1 MPPKRKQKPPEG
13 SEERSSTIVISLH
26 AAVAAAAKAI
36 CVNGDDIDG
45 VRQSLGQDIL
55 RVTDASSRIAVLMSW
70 LINLYLAWLPEEAF
84 DVDPIDHALL
94 TAAAT
99 LCNRLTDD
107 AGAKQQ
113 PLLKQCFNE
122 CFLPL
127 FPPDFPWPRADR
139 AGNYNAALARDI
151 LVNFQVYQDKPLDDH
166 VVGYLRAVFSV
177 SKALARHSWIRAKQR
192 HPHAKDFVPPTPRA
206 QAPSCDSFLQHTACI
221 LAQRRQQSPI
231 LLRRDMLH
239 AIQQR
244 HDEIALAQAHDDAM
258 DVETQNTANM
268 RPGKLFG
275 LFPIRKIRQA
285 FAAIDTRNMVL
296 WANTNRI
303 LSSVAPDNL
312 IEAFFPR
319 RAGWTPGRQIKT
331 DGVRAALTYTRVV
344 PVRTSGAGTTRGAK
358 KKKTKKRKQDD
369 GTAASVEHTEET
381 NKVDLDRAR
390 RGIYKLEDVAPGSLS
405 DTTDWEAFDPGLTYL
420 FTGSD
425 GTSLSRKQWRFEI
438 GADVAVRKANARQV
452 EIQSVLDETS
462 RASLKSASVASIQL
476 SIQTWLRGWTRQW
489 KHYTARW
496 WGHQRFRQYIREQ
509 RALAR
514 IANRVLGPEDPRT
527 GERPRIAVFGD
538 GVFPASV
545 KGVPPAPVTKVR
557 DYLGRFGRVVLVPEY
572 NTSKTCSRC
581 WRYMRRHAS
590 VHATMHCNQSSDA
603 DPRKGCSWTWDRD
616 INAARNIAD
625 LFEAHMAGAP
635 RPAVFC
641 GPSHFIFG

>member
-13 SEERSSTIVISLH
+13 SEERSSTVIISLH
-26 AAVAAAAKAI
+26 TAVAAAAKAI

-94 TAAAT
+94 AAAAT

-107 AGAKQQ
+107 SGGAQQ
-113 PLLKQCFNE
+113 PLLKRCFVE
-122 CFLPL
+122 QFLPL
-127 FPPDFPWPRADR
+127 FPHDFPWPRADR

-151 LVNFQVYQDKPLDDH
+151 MVNYQVYQDKPLDDH
-166 VVGYLRAVFSV
+166 VVSYLRAVFNV
-177 SKALARHSWIRAKQR
+177 SKALARHAWTRAKQR
-192 HPHAKDFVPPTPRA
+192 HPHAKDVVPPNAPRVLA
-206 QAPSCDSFLQHTACI
+206 QGCDSLMQHTACL
-221 LAQRRQQSPI
+221 LAQRRQHSPI
-231 LLRRDMLH
+231 LLRRDMLQDIEH
-239 AIQQR
+239 R
-244 HDEIALAQAHDDAM
+244 H
-258 DVETQNTANM
+258 TQSEEQMEVDGNF
-268 RPGKLFG
+268 RPGKLFS
-275 LFPIRKIRQA
+275 LFPLRKIRQA

-296 WANTNRI
+296 WANANRV

-319 RAGWTPGRQIKT
+319 RAGWMPGRQIKT
-331 DGVRAALTYTRVV
+331 DGVRAALTYTHTV
-344 PVRTSGAGTTRGAK
+344 PKRTSGADTTRGTK
-358 KKKTKKRKQDD
+358 KKKHKTAN
-369 GTAASVEHTEET
+369 GTAAHTEEPD
-381 NKVDLDRAR
+381 KVDLDHAR
-390 RGIYKLEDVAPGSLS
+390 SGMYKLEDVIPGSLT
-405 DTTDWEAFDPGLTYL
+405 DTDWEAFDPGLTYL

-425 GTSLSRKQWRFEI
+425 GTSLSRKQWRFET
-438 GADVAVRKANARQV
+438 GADVAVRKANARQT
-452 EIQSVLDETS
+452 EIQNVLDETS
-462 RASLKSASVASIQL
+462 RASLKSASITSIQASIR
-476 SIQTWLRGWTRQW
+476 TWLRGWTRQW

-496 WGHQRFRQYIREQ
+496 WGHQRFRQHIREQ

-527 GERPRIAVFGD
+527 GVRPRVAVFGD
-538 GVFPASV
+538 GIFPVSV
-545 KGVPPAPVTKVR
+545 KGIPPAPVTKVR
-557 DYLGRFGRVVLVPEY
+557 DYLARFGRVVLVPEY

-581 WRYMRRHAS
+581 WRYMTRHAKI
-590 VHATMHCNQSSDA
+590 HATMHCNQSSDA
-603 DPRKGCSWTWDRD
+603 DPVKGCSWTWDRD